1 MTDSLPRAAPSREP
15 RPSRCPGRSSPHH
28 PFPGRSAPS
37 RSGRRDGR
45 MRGMRPI
52 TARPRSLIGGGEVS
66 SSPCLDRAT
75 NARERALESSSGRGS
90 RRPRCTNGAPSST
103 APLGERPRTTGV
115 ISGEGFRHVAPT
127 TVHGGPSQP
136 RRLETSN
143 WPVRARL
150 PWAQRRGIAHY
161 VPLEIL
167 RACSMRG
174 GVGAS
179 PPHLEGAQGFT
190 TGPPLARSSAG
201 SIPAASTF
209 GHDAGT
215 RQHGGREVP
224 RNAGPDCRV

>member
-1 MTDSLPRAAPSREP
+1 MVACVRDATDRREAAVV
-15 RPSRCPGRSSPHH
+15 
-28 PFPGRSAPS
+28 
-37 RSGRRDGR
+37 DW
-45 MRGMRPI
+45 
-52 TARPRSLIGGGEVS
+52 GGEVS
-66 SSPCLDRAT
+66 SRPCPDRAT
-75 NARERALESSSGRGS
+75 SPNRAYELSSGWGS
-90 RRPRCTNGAPSST
+90 GRPHCADTALSST
-103 APLGERPRTTGV
+103 PPQRERPRTTGV

-143 WPVRARL
+143 RPVQGRL